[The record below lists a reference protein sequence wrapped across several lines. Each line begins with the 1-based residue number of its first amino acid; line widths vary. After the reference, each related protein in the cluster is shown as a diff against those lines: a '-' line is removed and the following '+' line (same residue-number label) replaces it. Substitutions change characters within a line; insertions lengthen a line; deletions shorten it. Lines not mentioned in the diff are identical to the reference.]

1 MTQYIAVS
9 STSSKHFMRCKSWLI
24 NTYEYMSLF
33 KVDIYYRS
41 SHTVPEMFYFP
52 TWAVNE
58 LWTKGVR
65 TQIAVWVIG
74 KRTLNRIGWTALNGK
89 QWALGGCKRKQKMK
103 DERIVNE
110 WWAIGSWV
118 IPQLY
123 QKRICNK
130 CKRKTV
136 LYKKQ
141 YPTVSRPMRAKTC
154 LFSYRSVWGIYCT

>member
-1 MTQYIAVS
+1 
-9 STSSKHFMRCKSWLI
+9 
-24 NTYEYMSLF
+24 
-33 KVDIYYRS
+33 
-41 SHTVPEMFYFP
+41 MFYFP

-65 TQIAVWVIG
+65 TQIAVWVNG

-141 YPTVSRPMRAKTC
+141 YPTVSRPMRAKSC
-154 LFSYRSVWGIYCT
+154 LFSYRSVWGIIILYLKYCHWTPLSIKLKQIDFDV